1 MAADVVVTL
10 VSVVPVVLSAPLD
23 VCGVVVTAAVTLE
36 LTVIVSIVAEVLVV
50 REVMLFDP
58 PAAVAMVVENIK
70 EKNINDIKD
79 LKIRCAST
87 TDISM
92 GMRGEIQV
100 TGGHISEG
108 L

>member
-1 MAADVVVTL
+1 
-10 VSVVPVVLSAPLD
+10 
-23 VCGVVVTAAVTLE
+23 
-36 LTVIVSIVAEVLVV
+36 
-50 REVMLFDP
+50 MLFDP

-92 GMRGEIQV
+92 GIRGEIHV

>member
-1 MAADVVVTL
+1 
-10 VSVVPVVLSAPLD
+10 
-23 VCGVVVTAAVTLE
+23 
-36 LTVIVSIVAEVLVV
+36 
-50 REVMLFDP
+50 MLFDP

-79 LKIRCAST
+79 LKTRCAST

-108 L
+108 LYSRAFFLFACRWAYNCGGILQFVLVCVSLR

>member
-1 MAADVVVTL
+1 
-10 VSVVPVVLSAPLD
+10 
-23 VCGVVVTAAVTLE
+23 
-36 LTVIVSIVAEVLVV
+36 
-50 REVMLFDP
+50 MLFDP

-70 EKNINDIKD
+70 EKNINDIKK